1 MKRPKNASF
10 KQLIDMMPQLEAAY
24 EGYMN
29 ALPQIDTS
37 EWEFAIGVDEM
48 EHAMDQAGIIQSTQE
63 RAQAVQVV
71 LASVAGAIYVELQA
85 VEGLTHAVGV
95 FKNSLK
101 TISALFELYGSFE
114 QLAGVTADFAIGAAF
129 KRPALDESNLAGF

>member
-1 MKRPKNASF
+1 MASTATVSTPNGLQGQTKQLIMQIDQVLITMKRPKNASF

-24 EGYMN
+24 EGYIQ

-37 EWEFAIGVDEM
+37 EWEFASGADDM

-71 LASVAGAIYVELQA
+71 LASVAGAIYVEQQA
-85 VEGLTHAVGV
+85 VEGLT
-95 FKNSLK
+95 
-101 TISALFELYGSFE
+101 
-114 QLAGVTADFAIGAAF
+114 
-129 KRPALDESNLAGF
+129 